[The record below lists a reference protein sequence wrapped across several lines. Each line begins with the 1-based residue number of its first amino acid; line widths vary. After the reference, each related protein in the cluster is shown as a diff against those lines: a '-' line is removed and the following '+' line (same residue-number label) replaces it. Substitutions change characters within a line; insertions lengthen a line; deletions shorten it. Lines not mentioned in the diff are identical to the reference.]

1 MCLAQESGG
10 QEGIKLAH
18 RIWLYMPFMHSEDL
32 KDQEVSK
39 RALQCFPALWGGLWL
54 ALSHLCR

>member
-10 QEGIKLAH
+10 QEDIKLAH

-39 RALQCFPALWGGLWL
+39 RAPQCFPALWDYLWL
-54 ALSHLCR
+54 ALFSLCK